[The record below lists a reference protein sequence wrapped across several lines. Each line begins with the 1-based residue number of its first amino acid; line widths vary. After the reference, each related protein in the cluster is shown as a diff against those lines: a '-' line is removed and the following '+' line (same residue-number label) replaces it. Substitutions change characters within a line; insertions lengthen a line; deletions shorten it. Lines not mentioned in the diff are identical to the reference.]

1 MKNGMVS
8 DKSYVLHLFA
18 GSGGGVLGSILL
30 GEEIVGAVEWEKYP
44 RETLLARQRD
54 GILPEFPIWDDVT
67 TFRLDNPETEEYIRF
82 LIGIRENL
90 TIAGGFPCHDI
101 SIAGKGAG
109 IEGSRSGL
117 WGEMCRIIAEIRP
130 RYILLENSPML
141 IVRGFERVITDLAEI
156 RYCLAW
162 SVMGASD
169 VGANHQRDRFWGL
182 GIAEEYLD
190 RERDSHSDS
199 DSDRCIRLVRGG
211 RSCETEDNFRGVS
224 LARLVEQEPH
234 KMWPEKMNGGGY
246 NLSDTCGIRSQTR
259 VSESEQ
265 RQEGDT
271 EESDNGCDREKFP
284 TPTTRDYKGSNS
296 KEHIERGNHIRQL
309 ANYVKYGIEGGV
321 RYPTPRTRDR
331 GGTEAGLVRKD
342 GKDRLDQLSNFIKF
356 KVEKKM
362 EDSGVF
368 GCEYEWNSEGIPVTP
383 GGTGERDGDR

>member
-1 MKNGMVS
+1 MYERSCGFKRQSGCDISINYQGSQGNGKVVCLCVEVHKEGTLSEYGHRGGRESEVYVKNGMVS

-90 TIAGGFPCHDI
+90 TIAGGFPCQDI

-141 IVRGFERVITDLAEI
+141 IVRGFERVITDLAKI

-211 RSCETEDNFRGVS
+211 AK
-224 LARLVEQEPH
+224 L
-234 KMWPEKMNGGGY
+234 
-246 NLSDTCGIRSQTR
+246 
-259 VSESEQ
+259 
-265 RQEGDT
+265 
-271 EESDNGCDREKFP
+271 
-284 TPTTRDYKGSNS
+284 
-296 KEHIERGNHIRQL
+296 
-309 ANYVKYGIEGGV
+309 
-321 RYPTPRTRDR
+321 
-331 GGTEAGLVRKD
+331 
-342 GKDRLDQLSNFIKF
+342 
-356 KVEKKM
+356 
-362 EDSGVF
+362 
-368 GCEYEWNSEGIPVTP
+368 
-383 GGTGERDGDR
+383 